1 MFVKIC
7 EVIADK
13 VTRETSG
20 NPKAKYGVRYDKDVL
35 NFYIAMRGH
44 GNQSGQQYG
53 LLRQAIGGICERRL
67 R

>member
-13 VTRETSG
+13 VTREKSG
-20 NPKAKYGVRYDKDVL
+20 NPKAKYGIRYDEDVL
-35 NFYIAMRGH
+35 NFYTAMRGH
-44 GNQSGQQYG
+44 GGQSAKQYN